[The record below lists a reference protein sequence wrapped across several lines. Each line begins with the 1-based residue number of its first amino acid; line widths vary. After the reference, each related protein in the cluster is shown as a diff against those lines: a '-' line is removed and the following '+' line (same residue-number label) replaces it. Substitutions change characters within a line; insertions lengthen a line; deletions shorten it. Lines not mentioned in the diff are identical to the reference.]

1 MFIRCRSMP
10 VSLIRT
16 WCAFS
21 LGMTS
26 VFLYYRNNFFSPS
39 RIFAYLIPHSLSIKN
54 PIRNISELLNL
65 QPCQDRRF
73 SPLACTANVNSN
85 SLSFSLIVS
94 KGFHLPTAFFISMT
108 STFIWN
114 TKKILKPLF
123 SFYASYLLFF
133 IPIFSILLCS
143 IGELM
148 FRINCL
154 SWNSREAHSKIS
166 KASGHHWSPS
176 CFSSEPCLSHP
187 KLESPLL
194 PSPSPFPRKEHC
206 HGTGSVFRKQHRP
219 KQKVFI
225 LQRYGIKVL
234 SRLDFYKMI
243 LLFLGLIT

>member
-166 KASGHHWSPS
+166 KAFYYIVKEMTLFWPLHIARNNCPAEPTPS
-176 CFSSEPCLSHP
+176 RTPCHP
-187 KLESPLL
+187 
-194 PSPSPFPRKEHC
+194 
-206 HGTGSVFRKQHRP
+206 
-219 KQKVFI
+219 
-225 LQRYGIKVL
+225 IKNENH
-234 SRLDFYKMI
+234 
-243 LLFLGLIT
+243 FL